1 MKVPK
6 YNKSIKLKYN
16 LGGSGLSKQD
26 YANTAQTGLN
36 VASTGVDMIEGYTG
50 DTPSALGGGIKGAA
64 SGAAAGAAFG
74 VVGMGVGALA
84 GGVMGYLG
92 QDKANAEAKKAKDLQ
107 VKNMIE
113 QKNLVDSNAGKIAAA
128 NAGTVGIGNNSFK
141 DGGAVKSTRPLNI
154 LTSPIKIPNSLPIR
168 NPRPTLARAF
178 QDGGAINERLD
189 TSIRLKPTQYTDGG
203 QLSSL
208 DSKTVLAKGNTH
220 AQGGIDIGN
229 NAEIENGETVKDTG
243 DDLMVMSNNLKNP
256 ATGNTFAKD
265 DSKLAK
271 QVGKLEGS
279 KKNSDINT
287 IKLLNRKRG
296 LLENMQQIMN
306 GNSQGQNI

>member
-1 MKVPK
+1 MNRNKNKEFVDRAYNPNQYPQKQEFVDFNQKATHKMAYGDDDKGQSYMFPTIFNEKNEDIAVPNQ
-6 YNKSIKLKYN
+6 YAEYIS
-16 LGGSGLSKQD
+16 SKG
-26 YANTAQTGLN
+26 YKNATGL
-36 VASTGVDMIEGYTG
+36 GKE
-50 DTPSALGGGIKGAA
+50 
-64 SGAAAGAAFG
+64 F
-74 VVGMGVGALA
+74 
-84 GGVMGYLG
+84 
-92 QDKANAEAKKAKDLQ
+92 
-107 VKNMIE
+107 KN
-113 QKNLVDSNAGKIAAA
+113 
-128 NAGTVGIGNNSFK
+128 
-141 DGGAVKSTRPLNI
+141 
-154 LTSPIKIPNSLPIR
+154 
-168 NPRPTLARAF
+168 
-178 QDGGAINERLD
+178 GGAINERLD

-208 DSKTVLAKGNTH
+208 DSTTVLAKGNTH

-243 DDLMVMSNNLKNP
+243 AELMVMSNNLKNP

-306 GNSQGQNI
+306 GDSQGELV